1 MNNARAPA
9 LGAVVV
15 GTRFQVREGGR
26 NLRKTPRERASE
38 ERTHRPRGSCWREE
52 SEADTNAARSD
63 SKKRR
68 REHQEQQTTLDTD
81 SERARAQA
89 QDADRTSK
97 KRKAKQQTMEQ
108 STCWASVSRPALRCV
123 RHAARWTPRP
133 LIEAKNVCLN

>member
-1 MNNARAPA
+1 MNTARAPA

-26 NLRKTPRERASE
+26 NLRQTPRERASE

-52 SEADTNAARSD
+52 SEADTNAARSG
-63 SKKRR
+63 SKKRP
-68 REHQEQQTTLDTD
+68 REYQEQQTTLDTD

-108 STCWASVSRPALRCV
+108 STKVLGVRFPPCSAV
-123 RHAARWTPRP
+123 RHAASVDAPP
-133 LIEAKNVCLN
+133 PH